1 LQAVVEL
8 MKEYFGQNPSSLPS
22 TGYIRFSI
30 LSHIEH
36 RFSCFVESEAA
47 WSVLFSLFIL
57 VVSLNLSSN
66 APLYVFLL
74 VQKKQLGVVI
84 SCKMPAGEIRTVK
97 EYKDSLTKSMLHSAL
112 NQRLLKPSQERSLC
126 FHFPSGVDALIL
138 LVKS

>member
-1 LQAVVEL
+1 LARIPAPCPPQVTSDFPFYHILNIDFHAL
-8 MKEYFGQNPSSLPS
+8 WNPKLHGQYYFL
-22 TGYIRFSI
+22 Y
-30 LSHIEH
+30 
-36 RFSCFVESEAA
+36 
-47 WSVLFSLFIL
+47 LFIL